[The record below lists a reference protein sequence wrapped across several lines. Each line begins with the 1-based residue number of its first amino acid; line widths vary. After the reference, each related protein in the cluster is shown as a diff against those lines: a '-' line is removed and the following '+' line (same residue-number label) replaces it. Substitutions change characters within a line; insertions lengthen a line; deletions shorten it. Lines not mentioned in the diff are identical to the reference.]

1 MSFIPRDGQS
11 VSAEKRSEMSK
22 KKTQRQQKPKVLQL
36 RNRSRHK
43 AVVIIGLILCL
54 GLTSVILAQ
63 WRASHVAGM
72 TTAMLASAAPLPQA
86 NQTPTLSKE
95 YIYSGGRL
103 IATEEPVTTST
114 PTPTP
119 TPLPPGQE
127 SVIWTN
133 MIGVTGPAT
142 NSTLTKSGAEGWNA
156 GATSTRAIAS
166 GDGYV
171 DFTADSYTARM
182 CGLSNG
188 DSNQSFTDIDFA
200 IHPNPGHMIDIWEK
214 GTFVSGGV
222 VFYQPGDHFRV
233 AVESNVVNYYKIS
246 GGATTLIYTSTQVP
260 SYPLQVDTSLYYNN
274 ATISNV
280 ILSGNIQNLPPVP
293 QNIVWTNAVGVTVT
307 DNTLTKTGA
316 EGWNAGAASTKAIAS
331 GDGYV
336 EFTASAYNA
345 RMFGLSH
352 SDPNQS
358 FASIDYAIH
367 PNPGHMID
375 IWEGGTFVSG
385 GLYFYQPG
393 DRFRVAIESQNSL
406 KYVRYYRISGG
417 TMTLLYEHQVSPTYP
432 LMADTSLYYTGA
444 EISDAVIFGQLTP

>member
-1 MSFIPRDGQS
+1 MSFIPRDGRS
-11 VSAEKRSEMSK
+11 VSVEKRSKVSK
-22 KKTQRQQKPKVLQL
+22 KKVRKQQKSRLSRLKS
-36 RNRSRHK
+36 RSRRK
-43 AVVIIGLILCL
+43 AVIIIGLILCL

-63 WRASHVAGM
+63 WRATHVAGM

-95 YIYSGGRL
+95 YIYAGGKL
-103 IATEEPVTTST
+103 IATEEPTATST
-114 PTPTP
+114 PTPTVTP
-119 TPLPPGQE
+119 TPSPLPPGQE

-133 MIGVTGPAT
+133 MVGVTGPAT

-171 DFTADSYTARM
+171 EFTADSYTARM

-233 AVESNVVNYYKIS
+233 AIESNVVNYYKIS
-246 GGATTLIYTSTQVP
+246 GGATTLIYTSTQAP

-280 ILSGNIQNLPPVP
+280 VLSGNIQNTP
-293 QNIVWTNAVGVTVT
+293 QNIVWTNAVGVNVSG
-307 DNTLTKTGA
+307 NSLTKTGA

-345 RMFGLSH
+345 RMCGLSH

-385 GLYFYQPG
+385 GVVFYQPG
-393 DRFRVAIESQNSL
+393 DRFRVAIEGGVV
-406 KYVRYYRISGG
+406 KYYRISGG
-417 TMTLLYEHQVSPTYP
+417 TMTLLYTSTVAPTYP